1 MHASGSQGRPGLVH
15 RASEAAQSGGTVM
28 QKGQEVVKVRWWEF
42 KRRVGRGDSELLEYK
57 KEGAEQWLHLRTIMP
72 VDVHL
77 STTSTIATLKI
88 SANEAAC
95 IDENTEW
102 VLSQGRGGGRNKRQ
116 RCRE

>member
-15 RASEAAQSGGTVM
+15 RASEAAQSGGTTM
-28 QKGQEVVKVRWWEF
+28 QKGQEVVKVRWWGF
-42 KRRVGRGDSELLEYK
+42 KRRVGSGASEILEYK
-57 KEGAEQWLHLRTIMP
+57 KEGSEQWLHLRTIMP

-77 STTSTIATLKI
+77 STASTTATLKI

-116 RCRE
+116 RCGE

>member
-1 MHASGSQGRPGLVH
+1 MCGCPPGP
-15 RASEAAQSGGTVM
+15 AQTVGGLRLHLRLRV
-28 QKGQEVVKVRWWEF
+28 GLRLSHSDNLSSHIPI
-42 KRRVGRGDSELLEYK
+42 KRRVRSRDSELLEYK
-57 KEGAEQWLHLRTIMP
+57 KEGVGQWLHLRTIMP

-77 STTSTIATLKI
+77 STASTTATLKI

-116 RCRE
+116 RCGE